1 MSSGLS
7 SGLPKQALRSTLL
20 GAIVVQAIPQKLVI
34 QLQYMDPPGELGI
47 VGCQFLDNLARSI
60 EAVYPEPSRL
70 PLQGACGVFI
80 EARRMFHRGSDLRV
94 DEVFVPAVPEEPS
107 HAESC

>member
-20 GAIVVQAIPQKLVI
+20 GAIVVPSIPQKLVI

-47 VGCQFLDNLARSI
+47 VGCQFLDNLACSI
-60 EAVYPEPSRL
+60 EVYPEPSRL

-80 EARRMFHRGSDLRV
+80 VARRMFHRGSDLRA